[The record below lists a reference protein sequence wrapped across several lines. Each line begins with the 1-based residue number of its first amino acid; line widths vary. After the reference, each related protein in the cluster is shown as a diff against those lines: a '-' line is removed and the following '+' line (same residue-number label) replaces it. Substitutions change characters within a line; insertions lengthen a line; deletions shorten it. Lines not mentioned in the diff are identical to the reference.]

1 MITISIEIHFT
12 TLYMADLGTR
22 AEPLG
27 EGAQAG
33 NLVQKLRFYSA
44 NHNAFSLQVSLNIC
58 WTDAQKTR
66 RNVKN

>member
-1 MITISIEIHFT
+1 
-12 TLYMADLGTR
+12 MADLGTR

-44 NHNAFSLQVSLNIC
+44 NHNTFSLQVSLNIC